1 MFALRHVGRV
11 QARTYIHAGQNISHS
26 VYTLL
31 VVGIGPRLINVSSKQ
46 SMPLKI
52 IFVSVH
58 CTKCEG
64 KDETSRLQLQLYDLN
79 CL

>member
-11 QARTYIHAGQNISHS
+11 QAQTYIHAGQNISHS

-31 VVGIGPRLINVSSKQ
+31 VVGIGPRLLNVSSKQ

-52 IFVSVH
+52 IFRSGLFLSIVQNVKER
-58 CTKCEG
+58 T
-64 KDETSRLQLQLYDLN
+64 RLQDFNFSYMT
-79 CL
+79 